1 MAQGGGGR
9 GARAVRAPSPW
20 GCGMRL
26 NRLAAGA
33 VVAGLAVVGSTGSAW
48 AQMCFNT
55 QRSGTGGTVGTYYVA
70 TDTFEPSGQKG
81 NPAFV
86 RVVFPD
92 GSAGYV
98 FVHSAGE
105 VNDNVVPGARDC
117 DGKGLDNFEAC
128 FGG

>member
-1 MAQGGGGR
+1 MHLR
-9 GARAVRAPSPW
+9 
-20 GCGMRL
+20 
-26 NRLAAGA
+26 RLAAGA
-33 VVAGLAVVGSTGSAW
+33 VVTGLAVVGSAGSAW
-48 AQMCFNT
+48 AQSCFNT
-55 QRSGTGGTVGTYYVA
+55 QRSGTGGTVGTYFVA
-70 TDTFEPSGQKG
+70 SDTFVESGQRG

-98 FVHSAGE
+98 FTHSAGE
-105 VNDNVVPGARDC
+105 VNDYVVPGAKDC